1 MTSDVAQA
9 RRPKPLGVRGL
20 IGRAHEFFDARIWAP
35 RPGELGRRR
44 AFFYR
49 AARIGYAT
57 FQGVFEKRL
66 TFRAAALTY
75 YSALS
80 VVPFLAFLFSIVKG
94 FGGYQKLMEGT
105 LRPYLRVTFGSSP
118 SLLEGMEKV
127 LGFVE
132 RTDVAS
138 LGTFGGIVLAY
149 SALSLMSTIETALNE
164 IWGAKSARP
173 LLRRVTDYTTL
184 LVVTPLLALAAVT
197 VATAAQSSSLVTF
210 LRQSLD
216 LGGVI
221 DFLLGLT
228 SLVLVSA
235 AIFAVFVIMPNAHVR
250 LGSALLG
257 GVVGGL
263 LWQGALVLHVK
274 FQVGVAG
281 YNALYSGFAAI
292 PIFLFWM
299 YLSWM
304 LVLLAAELAAN
315 HQQEPS
321 LRQAVRARHVD
332 QEVRETLALAI
343 AVDLARRHIA
353 GDPPRSQVALAEAF
367 AAPQPT
373 VEQVLDALVGGGVL
387 VRAVS
392 GKELGYVPARDID
405 GLHTS
410 DVLKAVR
417 SDPDAR
423 ELKAALDASLG
434 AGMRDVLRAAD
445 KASCQP
451 DLSLRA
457 LALRAGD
464 VTVTPAQERRDD
476 PAGFDPKQPEVAT

>member
-1 MTSDVAQA
+1 MAAGVA
-9 RRPKPLGVRGL
+9 GVRQPRIGRARGL
-20 IGRAHEFFDARIWAP
+20 IAGVRDFFDARIWAH
-35 RPGELGRRR
+35 RPGELPRGR
-44 AFFYR
+44 ALLYR
-49 AARIGYAT
+49 TARVAYTT
-57 FQGVFEKRL
+57 FRGFFEKKL

-80 VVPFLAFLFSIVKG
+80 VVPFLAFVFSVVKG
-94 FGGYQKLMEGT
+94 FGGYQRLMEGT
-105 LRPYLRVTFGSSP
+105 LRPYLRVTFGSNP
-118 SLLEGMEKV
+118 SLLQGMEKV

-149 SALSLMSTIETALNE
+149 SSLSLLSTIETALNE
-164 IWGAKSARP
+164 IWGAKSSRP

-197 VATAAQSSSLVTF
+197 VATAAQSSHLVRF
-210 LRQSLD
+210 LRETLE
-216 LGGVI
+216 LGTVI
-221 DFLLGLT
+221 DFALGLT

-235 AIFAVFVIMPNAHVR
+235 ALFAVFVIMPNVHVR
-250 LGSALLG
+250 LRSALLG

-299 YLSWM
+299 YISWM

-321 LRQAVRARHVD
+321 LRQAARARHVD

-343 AVDLARRHIA
+343 AVDLARNYLA
-353 GDPPRSQVALAEAF
+353 GGPPRTQLALADAF

-373 VEQVLDALVGGGVL
+373 VEQVLDGLVRGGVL
-387 VRAVS
+387 VRAVT
-392 GKELGYVPARDID
+392 GKELGYVPARDLDAI
-405 GLHTS
+405 HVS

-417 SDPDAR
+417 SDPEAG
-423 ELKAALDASLG
+423 ELKAALDESLG
-434 AGMRDVLRAAD
+434 PGLRDVLRAAD
-445 KASCQP
+445 KDFCQQ

-457 LALRAGD
+457 LALRAGAI
-464 VTVTPAQERRDD
+464 TAPRDEQPHSD
-476 PAGFDPKQPEVAT
+476 AAGFDAKQPEVAT